1 MIAGPSRLV
10 LLGNPVSHSLSPVF
24 QNAALESAGIPLTY
38 DAIEVAAPD
47 LGHVLTLL
55 AEDNAAGN
63 ITIPHKEAAV
73 ALCARL
79 SPLAMRVGAVNTF
92 WIENDGAHDGV
103 IVGDNTDV
111 GGFEMLVRSTM
122 DGLPRGRIA
131 LLGAGGAAAAAL
143 AAIERWPGCEVTL
156 YNRSHTRLA
165 RLASRFP
172 IVTRTAE
179 TAEEAV
185 QGAMLVVNASASG
198 LEDDSF
204 PVPIECLPYN
214 AAVVDMVYRR
224 GETPWVR
231 AALACGHR
239 ASDGLPM
246 LIEQGALAFEKWF
259 ARAAPRA
266 QMWDAVTMPPDV

>member
-10 LLGNPVSHSLSPVF
+10 LLGNPVSHSLSPAF
-24 QNAALESAGIPLTY
+24 QNAALRHACIPLTY
-38 DAIEVAAPD
+38 EAIEVAAPD
-47 LGHVLTLL
+47 LGHVLALL

-63 ITIPHKEAAV
+63 ITIPHKEAAL

-79 SPLAMRVGAVNTF
+79 SPLAERVGAVNTF
-92 WIENDGAHDGV
+92 WIERDGALA
-103 IVGDNTDV
+103 GDNTDV
-111 GGFEMLVRSTM
+111 GGFETLVRSTM

-143 AAIERWPGCEVTL
+143 AAIERWDGCEVTL
-156 YNRSHTRLA
+156 YNRSQTRLA
-165 RLASRFP
+165 RLAARFP
-172 IVTRTAE
+172 VVTRTAL

-185 QGAMLVVNASASG
+185 RGAMLVVNASASG
-198 LEDDSF
+198 LEDDSY
-204 PVPIECLPYN
+204 PVSIEALPYD
-214 AAVVDMVYRR
+214 AAVVDLVYRR
-224 GETPWVR
+224 GDTPWVR

-259 ARAAPRA
+259 AQPAPRA
-266 QMWDAVTMPPDV
+266 QMWDAVTMPTDA

>member
-24 QNAALESAGIPLTY
+24 QNAALKHEGIALTY
-38 DAIEVAAPD
+38 EAIEVAAPD

-63 ITIPHKEAAV
+63 ITIPHKEAAA
-73 ALCARL
+73 ALCGRV
-79 SPLAMRVGAVNTF
+79 SSLAERVGAINTF
-92 WIENDGAHDGV
+92 WMEEDGV
-103 IVGDNTDV
+103 LVGDNTDV
-111 GGFEMLVRSTM
+111 GGFEALVRATM
-122 DGLPRGRIA
+122 DGLPKGRIA

-143 AAIERWPGCEVTL
+143 AAIEHWAGCEVTL

-172 IVTRTAE
+172 VVTRTAG

-185 QGAMLVVNASASG
+185 QGATLVVNASASG
-198 LEDDSF
+198 LEDDLF
-204 PVPIECLPYN
+204 PVAIESLPYD
-214 AAVVDMVYRR
+214 AAVVDLVYRR
-224 GETPWVR
+224 GDTPWVR

-246 LIEQGALAFEKWF
+246 LVEQGALSFEKWF
-259 ARAAPRA
+259 GRKAPRA
-266 QMWDAVTMPPDV
+266 VMWDSVTMPADA

>member
-24 QNAALESAGIPLTY
+24 QNAALTSEGIPLTY
-38 DAIEVAAPD
+38 EAIEVAAPD

-63 ITIPHKEAAV
+63 ITIPHKDAAF
-73 ALCARL
+73 ALCARR
-79 SPLAMRVGAVNTF
+79 SPIAERVGAVNTF
-92 WIENDGAHDGV
+92 WIEDDGA

-111 GGFEMLVRSTM
+111 GGFESLVRATM

-131 LLGAGGAAAAAL
+131 VLGAGGAAAAAL
-143 AAIERWPGCEVTL
+143 AAIEQWPGCEVTL

-179 TAEEAV
+179 TAVDAV
-185 QGAMLVVNASASG
+185 TGATLVVNASASG
-198 LEDDSF
+198 LEDDLF
-204 PVPIECLPYN
+204 PVPIETLPYD
-214 AAVVDMVYRR
+214 AAVVDLVYRR
-224 GETPWVR
+224 GDTPWVR

-246 LIEQGALAFEKWF
+246 LIEQGALSFEKWF
-259 ARAAPRA
+259 GRAAPRA
-266 QMWDAVTMPPDV
+266 VMWDSVTMRPDA

>member
-10 LLGNPVSHSLSPVF
+10 LLGNPVSHSLSPTF
-24 QNAALESAGIPLTY
+24 QNAALRSEGIPLAY

-55 AEDNAAGN
+55 AEDAAAGN
-63 ITIPHKEAAV
+63 ITIPHKEAAA
-73 ALCARL
+73 ALCARR
-79 SPLAMRVGAVNTF
+79 SAIAERVGAVNTF
-92 WIENDGAHDGV
+92 WVERDGA

-111 GGFEMLVRSTM
+111 GGFEALVRSTM
-122 DGLPRGRIA
+122 DQLPRGRIA

-165 RLASRFP
+165 RLAARFP
-172 IVTRTAE
+172 VVTRTAVE
-179 TAEEAV
+179 AEDAV
-185 QGAMLVVNASASG
+185 RGAVLVVNASASG
-198 LEDDSF
+198 LMDDAL
-204 PVPIECLPYN
+204 PVPIEALPYD
-214 AAVVDMVYRR
+214 AAVVDLVYRR

-246 LIEQGALAFEKWF
+246 LIEQGALSFERWF
-259 ARAAPRA
+259 GRPAPRA
-266 QMWDAVTMPPDV
+266 RMWDAVTMPADEQ

>member
-24 QNAALESAGIPLTY
+24 QNAALRSAGIPLTY
-38 DAIEVAAPD
+38 EAIEVAAPD
-47 LGHVLTLL
+47 LGHVLALL

-63 ITIPHKEAAV
+63 ITIPHKEAAA
-73 ALCARL
+73 ALCARM
-79 SPLAMRVGAVNTF
+79 SPLAERVGAVNTF
-92 WIENDGAHDGV
+92 WIEQDGAKGS
-103 IVGDNTDV
+103 ILVGDNTDV
-111 GGFEMLVRSTM
+111 GGFEMLVKSTM
-122 DGLPRGRIA
+122 DALPRGCIA

-143 AAIERWPGCEVTL
+143 AAIEQWPGCEVTL
-156 YNRSHTRLA
+156 YHRSQTRLA

-172 IVTRTAE
+172 VVTRTSL
-179 TAEEAV
+179 TTVDAV
-185 QGAMLVVNASASG
+185 KGAVLVVNASASG
-198 LEDDSF
+198 LEDDTF
-204 PVPIECLPYN
+204 PVPIEALPFD
-214 AAVVDMVYRR
+214 AAVVDLVYRR

-259 ARAAPRA
+259 ARPAPRA
-266 QMWDAVTMPPDV
+266 MMWDAVTMPTND

>member
-1 MIAGPSRLV
+1 VIAGPSRLV

-24 QNAALESAGIPLTY
+24 QNAALRSAGIPLTY
-38 DAIEVAAPD
+38 EAIEVAAPD
-47 LGHVLTLL
+47 LGHVLALL

-79 SPLAMRVGAVNTF
+79 SPLAERVGAVNTF
-92 WIENDGAHDGV
+92 WMEDAAGGGV
-103 IVGDNTDV
+103 LVGDNTDV
-111 GGFEMLVRSTM
+111 GGFELLVKSTM
-122 DGLPRGRIA
+122 DALPRGRIA

-143 AAIERWPGCEVTL
+143 AAIEKWPGCEVTL
-156 YNRSHTRLA
+156 YNRSQTRLA

-172 IVTRTAE
+172 VVTRTAL

-198 LEDDSF
+198 LEDDQF
-204 PVPIECLPYN
+204 PVPIEALPFD
-214 AAVVDMVYRR
+214 AAVVDLVYRR

-246 LIEQGALAFEKWF
+246 LIEQGALSFEKWF
-259 ARAAPRA
+259 GRPAPRA
-266 QMWDAVTMPPDV
+266 SMWDAVTMPADG

>member
-24 QNAALESAGIPLTY
+24 QNAALRSASIPLSY
-38 DAIEVAAPD
+38 EAIEVAAPD
-47 LGHVLTLL
+47 LGHVLALL

-63 ITIPHKEAAV
+63 ITIPHKEAAA

-79 SPLAMRVGAVNTF
+79 SPLAERVGAVNTF
-92 WIENDGAHDGV
+92 WIEQDGAGEG
-103 IVGDNTDV
+103 ILVGDNTDV
-111 GGFEMLVRSTM
+111 GGFEMLVKSTM

-143 AAIERWPGCEVTL
+143 AAIEQWPGCEVTL
-156 YNRSHTRLA
+156 YNRSQSRLA

-172 IVTRTAE
+172 VVTRTSL
-179 TAEEAV
+179 TTEEAV
-185 QGAMLVVNASASG
+185 KGAVLVVNASASG
-198 LEDDSF
+198 LEDDAF
-204 PVPIECLPYN
+204 PVPIEALPFN
-214 AAVVDMVYRR
+214 AAVVDLVYRH

-246 LIEQGALAFEKWF
+246 LIEQGALSFEKWF
-259 ARAAPRA
+259 ARPAPRA
-266 QMWDAVTMPPDV
+266 VMWDAVTMPPDD

>member
-1 MIAGPSRLV
+1 VIAGPSRLV

-24 QNAALESAGIPLTY
+24 QNAALRSAGIPLTY
-38 DAIEVAAPD
+38 EAIEVAAPD

-63 ITIPHKEAAV
+63 ITIPHKEAAA
-73 ALCARL
+73 ALCARM
-79 SPLAMRVGAVNTF
+79 SPLAERVGAVNTF
-92 WIENDGAHDGV
+92 WIETDGAGDGV
-103 IVGDNTDV
+103 LVGDNTDV
-111 GGFEMLVRSTM
+111 GGFEMLVKSTM

-156 YNRSHTRLA
+156 YNRSQTRLA

-172 IVTRTAE
+172 VVTRTSLTTE
-179 TAEEAV
+179 DAV
-185 QGAMLVVNASASG
+185 QGAVLVVNASASG
-198 LEDDSF
+198 LEDDAF
-204 PVPIECLPYN
+204 PVPIEALPFD
-214 AAVVDMVYRR
+214 AAVIDLVYRR

-239 ASDGLPM
+239 ASDGLAM
-246 LIEQGALAFEKWF
+246 LIEQGALSFEKWF
-259 ARAAPRA
+259 AQPAPRGV
-266 QMWDAVTMPPDV
+266 MWDAVTMPPDD

>member
-1 MIAGPSRLV
+1 VIAGPSRLV

-24 QNAALESAGIPLTY
+24 QNAALKSAGIPLTY
-38 DAIEVAAPD
+38 EAIEVAAPD

-73 ALCARL
+73 TLCARL
-79 SPLAMRVGAVNTF
+79 SPLAERVGAVNTF
-92 WIENDGAHDGV
+92 WIEQDGAEGGMLM
-103 IVGDNTDV
+103 GDNTDV
-111 GGFEMLVRSTM
+111 GGFEMLVKSTM
-122 DGLPRGRIA
+122 DTLPRGRIA

-143 AAIERWPGCEVTL
+143 AAIEQWPGCEVTL
-156 YNRSHTRLA
+156 YNRSQTRLA

-172 IVTRTAE
+172 VVTRTAL
-179 TAEEAV
+179 TTEEAV
-185 QGAMLVVNASASG
+185 KGAVLVVNASASG
-198 LEDDSF
+198 LEDDMF
-204 PVPIECLPYN
+204 PVPIEALPFD
-214 AAVVDMVYRR
+214 AAVVDLVYRR

-231 AALACGHR
+231 AAHACGHR

-259 ARAAPRA
+259 GRPAPRA
-266 QMWDAVTMPPDV
+266 VMWDAVTMPADG

>member
-10 LLGNPVSHSLSPVF
+10 LLGNPVSHSLSPSF
-24 QNAALESAGIPLTY
+24 QNAALRHAEIPLTY
-38 DAIEVAAPD
+38 EAIEVAAPD
-47 LGHVLTLL
+47 LGHVLALL

-63 ITIPHKEAAV
+63 ITIPHKEAAL

-79 SPLAMRVGAVNTF
+79 SPLAQRVGAVNTF
-92 WIENDGAHDGV
+92 WIERDGA

-111 GGFEMLVRSTM
+111 GGFEALVRSTM

-143 AAIERWPGCEVTL
+143 AAIEHWDACEVTL
-156 YNRSHTRLA
+156 YNRSQTRLG

-172 IVTRTAE
+172 VVTRTAL
-179 TAEEAV
+179 TAEDAV
-185 QGAMLVVNASASG
+185 QGAVLVVNASASG
-198 LEDDSF
+198 LEDDAH
-204 PVPIECLPYN
+204 PVPIEALPYN
-214 AAVVDMVYRR
+214 TAVVDLVYRR
-224 GETPWVR
+224 GDTPWVR

-246 LIEQGALAFEKWF
+246 LIEQGALAFERWF
-259 ARAAPRA
+259 ARPAPRA
-266 QMWDAVTMPPDV
+266 QMWDAVTMPADA

>member
-10 LLGNPVSHSLSPVF
+10 LLGNPVSHSLSPLF
-24 QNAALESAGIPLTY
+24 QNAALRSEGIDLSY

-47 LGHVLTLL
+47 LRHVLTLL

-79 SPLAMRVGAVNTF
+79 SPLAERIGAVNTF
-92 WIENDGAHDGV
+92 WVERDGA

-111 GGFEMLVRSTM
+111 GGFESLVRSTM

-143 AAIERWPGCEVTL
+143 AAIEQWPGCEVTL
-156 YNRSHTRLA
+156 YNRSHARLA

-172 IVTRTAE
+172 VVTRTAE

-185 QGAMLVVNASASG
+185 QGAKLVVNASASG
-198 LEDDSF
+198 LEDDLF
-204 PVPIECLPYN
+204 PVPIETLPYD
-214 AAVVDMVYRR
+214 AAVVDLVYRR
-224 GETPWVR
+224 GDTPWVR

-246 LIEQGALAFEKWF
+246 LIEQGALSFEKWF
-259 ARAAPRA
+259 GRPAPRA
-266 QMWDAVTMPPDV
+266 IMWDAVTMPTDA

>member
-10 LLGNPVSHSLSPVF
+10 LLGNPVSHSLSPTF
-24 QNAALESAGIPLTY
+24 QNAALRSEGIPLTY

-47 LGHVLTLL
+47 LRHVLTLL

-63 ITIPHKEAAV
+63 ITIPHKEAAA

-79 SPLAMRVGAVNTF
+79 SPIAERVGAVNTF
-92 WIENDGAHDGV
+92 WVEGDGA

-122 DGLPRGRIA
+122 DGLPSGRIA

-143 AAIERWPGCEVTL
+143 AAIEQWPGCEVTL

-179 TAEEAV
+179 STKDAV
-185 QGAMLVVNASASG
+185 RDAVLVVNASASG
-198 LEDDSF
+198 LEDDAM
-204 PVPIECLPYN
+204 PVPIEALPYG
-214 AAVVDMVYRR
+214 AAVVDLVYRR
-224 GETPWVR
+224 GETSWVR

-239 ASDGLPM
+239 ANDGLPM
-246 LIEQGALAFEKWF
+246 LIEQGALSFERWF
-259 ARAAPRA
+259 SRPAPRA
-266 QMWDAVTMPPDV
+266 TMWDAVTMPADDR

>member
-1 MIAGPSRLV
+1 VIAGPSRLV

-24 QNAALESAGIPLTY
+24 QNAALKSEGIPLTY
-38 DAIEVAAPD
+38 EAIEVAAPD

-63 ITIPHKEAAV
+63 ITIPHKEAAF
-73 ALCARL
+73 ALCARR
-79 SPLAMRVGAVNTF
+79 SPLAERVGAVNTF
-92 WIENDGAHDGV
+92 WIEDDGADGGV
-103 IVGDNTDV
+103 LVGDNTDV
-111 GGFEMLVRSTM
+111 GGFESLVRATM

-143 AAIERWPGCEVTL
+143 AAIEQWPGCEVTL

-172 IVTRTAE
+172 IVTRTAG
-179 TAEEAV
+179 TAVEAV
-185 QGAMLVVNASASG
+185 QGATLVVNASASG
-198 LEDDSF
+198 LEDDLF
-204 PVPIECLPYN
+204 PVPIETLPYD
-214 AAVVDMVYRR
+214 AAVVDLVYRR
-224 GETPWVR
+224 GDTPWVR

-246 LIEQGALAFEKWF
+246 LIEQGALSFEKWF
-259 ARAAPRA
+259 GRPAPRA
-266 QMWDAVTMPPDV
+266 RMWDSVTMPTDA

>member
-1 MIAGPSRLV
+1 VIAGPSRLV